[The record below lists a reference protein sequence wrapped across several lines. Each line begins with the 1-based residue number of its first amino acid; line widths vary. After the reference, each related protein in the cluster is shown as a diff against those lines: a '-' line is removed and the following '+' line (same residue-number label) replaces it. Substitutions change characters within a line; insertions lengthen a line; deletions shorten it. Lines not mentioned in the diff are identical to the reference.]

1 MGYTES
7 GKPSS
12 RPPGGSPPAASR
24 AVNSKPTSTTT
35 DAPPSGAAGR
45 IIHDERGNAVWDW
58 VKDTARIAIDSTSRL
73 LMKLEVPELTVEDTQ
88 EHELS
93 KESERDSGGG
103 YDPFGGAGPTAVA
116 RRASGAPKPGNSDK
130 ASRAARGGVSK
141 NLGGGY

>member
-1 MGYTES
+1 MGNSES

-103 YDPFGGAGPTAVA
+103 YDPYGGSGSTAVGGGRGGGGQRPGTHTQHGA
-116 RRASGAPKPGNSDK
+116 AASG
-130 ASRAARGGVSK
+130 GVGK
-141 NLGGGY
+141 